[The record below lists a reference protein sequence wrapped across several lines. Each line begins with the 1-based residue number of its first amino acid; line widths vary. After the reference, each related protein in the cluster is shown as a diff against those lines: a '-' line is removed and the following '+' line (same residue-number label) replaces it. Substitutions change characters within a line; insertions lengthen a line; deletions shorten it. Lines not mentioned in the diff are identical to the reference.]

1 MNSIKSMAVICDDYP
16 SKNRPTNIF
25 VEQLVNAIVD
35 QGINIT
41 VIAPQSLTRCLFR
54 HTPLLPR
61 RSVVRTK
68 QSNAYEVYRPM
79 GLSFG
84 HHFGKLRPLV
94 LAFNRKQIEKVL
106 RKIQVDVLYSHFW
119 HNSIKV
125 DKYVLKKHIPLFVAC
140 GEGDN
145 ALENTINSLS
155 SKEREILT
163 ESVKG
168 VISVSTENLR
178 KCIKYNLIEEDK
190 IVVLPNCVDTNLFC
204 KLDCVNKKRELGIK
218 ENDFTIVFVGGFVP
232 RKGPDRVAK
241 AVNAVQDKHIKS
253 IFIGKPFSGYD
264 YDFDCPGIVFKGVAN
279 HDDMPVLMNCADVFV
294 LPTLKEGCC
303 NAIVE
308 ALACGLP
315 VISSKGSFND
325 DILDDKNSIRVDPNA
340 INEIAQAIVYLRDR
354 PDVRQHMSE
363 NALARHEQ
371 YSIVDRARKI
381 IEFINKCLN

>member
-54 HTPLLPR
+54 HTPLLPHL
-61 RSVVRTK
+61 SVVRTK
-68 QSNAYEVYRPM
+68 QSNAYEVYRPI

-94 LAFNRKQIEKVL
+94 LEFNRKQIEKVL

-125 DKYVLKKHIPLFVAC
+125 DKYAFKKRIPLFVAC

-145 ALENTINSLS
+145 ALENTIKTLS
-155 SKEREILT
+155 TKERKILT

-178 KCIKYNLIEEDK
+178 KCLQYKLIEEDK
-190 IVVLPNCVDTNLFC
+190 IVVLPNCVDTKLFC
-204 KLDCVNKKRELGIK
+204 KLDCVKRKRELGIK
-218 ENDFTIVFVGGFVP
+218 EDDFTIVFVGGFVP

-241 AVNAVQDKHIKS
+241 AISAIQDNHIKS

-264 YDFDCPGIVFKGVAN
+264 YDFDCPGIVYKGVAN
-279 HDDMPVLMNCADVFV
+279 HDDMPVLMNCADIFV

-340 INEIAQAIVYLRDR
+340 INEIAQAIIYLRDR
-354 PDVRQHMSE
+354 SDVRQQMRE
-363 NALARHEQ
+363 NTLARHEQ

-381 IEFINKCLN
+381 VEFINKCLN